1 MNKILISFAMAA
13 VALTAAA
20 QEDPIVMRINGVP
33 VPRSEFEYNYN
44 KNNSEGVIDK
54 KSVEEYADLFVNY
67 KLKVQAALD
76 DHLDT
81 LSSYQQEFRTYRDQ
95 QIRPLLVPEGAKET
109 EVRKYYDNML
119 ARLEGKQL
127 LQPAH
132 ILIRLDQNAT
142 DEQKAAAKV
151 RIDSIYQALK
161 DGADF
166 AELAKQVSQDPGSAA
181 RGGVL
186 PWIGPNQVVKE
197 FEDVAY
203 SLNEGETS
211 EPFLMPFGYDIVK
224 LMGRRDLETY
234 EELHDKIQQFLD
246 AQGIDNH
253 IAQQVLDSI
262 AGQSE
267 KTVEQILDEKTEEFC
282 AKDNELKYLV
292 QEYHDG
298 LLLYEECNRKIW
310 EPAAKDT
317 LALVNYFKKNKKQ
330 YAWDEPHSSGIVYYC
345 RNQEDVKGVEKLVK
359 KLPQEKW
366 LNAIRDAYNKDSV
379 MVRMERRVFKKGD
392 NPNVDRLAFKDMTA
406 ELKPVKDCNYIG
418 VLGKL
423 LKKGPAEWTDVSNQ
437 VVSDYQRLK
446 EDEFV
451 AELRKR
457 YTVEIDKAVLA
468 TVNNH

>member
-330 YAWDEPHSSGIVYYC
+330 YAWDEPHYSGMVYYC

-366 LNAIRDAYNKDSV
+366 LSTIRDTYNKDSV

>member
-1 MNKILISFAMAA
+1 MKKILVSFALAA
-13 VALTAAA
+13 LAMTAAA

-33 VPRSEFEYNYN
+33 VTRSEFEYNYN

-54 KSVEEYADLFVNY
+54 KNVEEYADLFVNY

-81 LSSYQQEFRTYRDQ
+81 LSSYQKEFRQYRDQ
-95 QIRPLLVPEGAKET
+95 QIRPLLVPEGAKEK
-109 EVRKYYDNML
+109 EVRTYYDGL
-119 ARLEGKQL
+119 LERLEGKQL
-127 LQPAH
+127 IQPAH
-132 ILIRLDQNAT
+132 ILIHLKQDAT

-151 RIDSIYQALK
+151 RIDSVYQALK

-166 AELAKQVSQDPGSAA
+166 AELAKQVSQDPGSAS
-181 RGGVL
+181 RGGML

-203 SLNEGETS
+203 SLEKGEMS

-224 LMGRRDLETY
+224 LLDKKDLESY
-234 EELHDKIQQFLD
+234 EELHDKIQQYLEG
-246 AQGIDNH
+246 QGLENQL
-253 IAQQVLDSI
+253 AQQFLDSI
-262 AGQSE
+262 AGQSQ
-267 KTVEQILDEKTEEFC
+267 KTVEQILDEKTAEFC

-298 LLLYEECNRKIW
+298 LLLFEECNSKVW

-317 LALVNYFKKNKKQ
+317 LALTNYFKKNKKQ
-330 YAWDEPHSSGIVYYC
+330 YAWDEPHYSGMVYYC
-345 RNQEDVKGVEKLVK
+345 KNEADIKAVQKLVK
-359 KLPQEKW
+359 KLPQDKW
-366 LNAIRDAYNKDSV
+366 MNTIRETFNKDSV
-379 MVRMERRVFKKGD
+379 MVRVERRVFKKGD
-392 NPNVDRLAFKDMTA
+392 NVNIDKMAFKVKDA
-406 ELKPVKDCNYIG
+406 ELKPVKNFPYVG
-418 VLGKL
+418 VFGKV

-457 YTVEIDKAVLA
+457 YTVEIDKAALA

>member
-1 MNKILISFAMAA
+1 MKKILVSLALAALAM
-13 VALTAAA
+13 TAAA
-20 QEDPIVMRINGVP
+20 QEDPIVMRINGAP
-33 VPRSEFEYNYN
+33 VTRSEFEYNYN

-54 KSVEEYADLFVNY
+54 KNVEEYAELFVNY

-81 LSSYQQEFRTYRDQ
+81 LSSYQKEFRQYRDQ
-95 QIRPLLVPEGAKET
+95 QIRPLLVPEGAIEK
-109 EVRKYYDNML
+109 EVRDYYDGMVE
-119 ARLEGKQL
+119 RLEGKKL
-127 LQPAH
+127 IQPAH
-132 ILIRLDQNAT
+132 ILIYLAQDAT

-151 RIDSIYQALK
+151 RIDSIYQALQ

-166 AELAKQVSQDPGSAA
+166 AELAKKVSQDPGTAM
-181 RGGVL
+181 RGGTM

-203 SLNEGETS
+203 SLEEGEMS

-224 LMGRRDLETY
+224 LMGKKDLESY
-234 EELHDKIQQFLD
+234 EELHDRIMQYLES
-246 AQGIDNH
+246 QGIENH

-262 AGQSE
+262 AGQNQ
-267 KTVEQILDEKTEEFC
+267 KTIEQILDEKTAEFC
-282 AKDNELKYLV
+282 AKDDELKYLV

-298 LLLYEECNRKIW
+298 LLLFEECNSKVW

-317 LALVNYFKKNKKQ
+317 LALTNYFKKHKKQ
-330 YAWDEPHSSGIVYYC
+330 YAWDVPHYSGMVYYC
-345 RNQEDVKGVEKLVK
+345 KDEADVKAVQKLVK
-359 KLPQEKW
+359 KLPQDKW
-366 LNAIRDAYNKDSV
+366 MNTIRETFNKDSI
-379 MVRMERRVFKKGD
+379 MVRVERRVFKKGD
-392 NPNVDRLAFKDMTA
+392 NPNIDKLALKVKDA
-406 ELKPVKDCNYIG
+406 ELKPVKNYPHVG
-418 VLGKL
+418 VFGKV

-457 YTVEIDKAVLA
+457 YTVEIDKAALA